1 MRARNTLLACL
12 HLFKALD
19 PRVSVNEVMAFLY
32 VCENEGLTVQDL
44 AVVGRLTQSTAS
56 RSLRALGP
64 ADSEWSLQPA
74 LGLVRVG
81 KIIAAVVNH
90 QVVPVSEFPV
100 AEFFVIGSA
109 IMLMILGPLALKR
122 YLWAAYVGTAAAG
135 IRLLITLQ
143 TASHAESAAQ
153 ALRSFVLPAIALGL
167 GFQLCAHLHEL
178 KRAREVLGDPGVQ

>member
-1 MRARNTLLACL
+1 MRPRNTLLASL

-74 LGLVRVG
+74 LGLVRAYLHPNDGRSHVIQLTERG
-81 KIIAAVVNH
+81 LDMRERLDGLVR
-90 QVVPVSEFPV
+90 Q
-100 AEFFVIGSA
+100 AEPIVHE
-109 IMLMILGPLALKR
+109 R
-122 YLWAAYVGTAAAG
+122 AAA
-135 IRLLITLQ
+135 
-143 TASHAESAAQ
+143 A
-153 ALRSFVLPAIALGL
+153 
-167 GFQLCAHLHEL
+167 
-178 KRAREVLGDPGVQ
+178 